1 MENLFRDPAAPH
13 AREPALSISMEEI
26 ERLSKGGRAV
36 RDVFGTPFSVRVHT
50 YGKSFMPAYIVEH
63 AWVKAALP
71 YLGHSAYFALASGF
85 LMTDILT
92 LRCLLVGGY
101 TGLVAFHSFHPRPL
115 RIPLRWSAFFV
126 AVNVYMVYDLL
137 SERYPTGLTDEDQK
151 LHREFY
157 ADKMSPRQFVW
168 LLNLGERRTLK
179 KGDRLTTEREECTLL
194 YFVESGGA
202 NLWLHG
208 EHVATI
214 SRGGFVNDVAFQQGA
229 GSAAYGT
236 VMASSDELHVIIWEM
251 GKLRDALDGMPA
263 MATCFNHVLVRS
275 LVEQLLQRYRLANQ
289 LKLEAKAAAQIV
301 QKPTG
306 TEQPLQRTTTA
317 NAASASASSS
327 ANGAGGGGAAPPAK
341 PESFDAVKKTLGKDH
356 TLSGERK
363 KLKQRLTE
371 SHAQTDQLKQR
382 LTEVEFKSGLEGVRS
397 RQSDLRRRESQ
408 PKGAD
413 G

>member
-275 LVEQLLQRYRLANQ
+275 LVERLLQRYRLANQ
-289 LKLEAKAAAQIV
+289 LKLEAKARLV
-301 QKPTG
+301 
-306 TEQPLQRTTTA
+306 
-317 NAASASASSS
+317 SS
-327 ANGAGGGGAAPPAK
+327 APVVPLVHC
-341 PESFDAVKKTLGKDH
+341 PEVRMTSAVIEH
-356 TLSGERK
+356 TTMVSMKVPSMATR
-363 KLKQRLTE
+363 
-371 SHAQTDQLKQR
+371 
-382 LTEVEFKSGLEGVRS
+382 
-397 RQSDLRRRESQ
+397 
-408 PKGAD
+408 PC
-413 G
+413 